1 MISMMKILEDLVP
14 LNRVIC
20 SDDYDK
26 AIDYLK
32 AALPFRVIEYS
43 SGDDYNGWVIPPRWN
58 VKEAKIFRDG
68 QVVYDGMRHPLAV
81 IALSKSFK
89 GRVECDEL
97 KRHLHYDHRYED
109 SIAFHFRQSYRSWQR
124 DWGFCVPKKLYDGI
138 TLGDYDVLIET
149 EESDG
154 VLRMLELTHQ
164 GKIGET
170 IVFGANLDHPG
181 VANDG
186 MSGVVVGIELLGRL
200 AQKNTKF
207 TYKLVLA
214 QGIIGS
220 EYYLGKQAKAARE
233 TIMEGVFLEML
244 GSDTQLALQASRAG
258 NSNMEYAIAQALKE
272 KQVSFRAGPFES
284 IILNDEYV
292 WEAYGIPMPSLSR
305 FPYPEYHSERDNLSI
320 MSEARLSEAVD
331 VLERAVGI
339 VEDSLLI
346 KKRFEGNI
354 CLSNPRYDLYIDP
367 GQIAFGD
374 RPSEQRKRMRLLM
387 DLVPTLARPVTTRAL
402 AERVALP
409 EDQVRRYLWQ
419 WAEKGLLEIR

>member
-1 MISMMKILEDLVP
+1 MKILEDLAP
-14 LNRVIC
+14 LNRGIC
-20 SDDYDK
+20 STDYDK
-26 AIDYLK
+26 AIYYLEGV
-32 AALPFRVIEYS
+32 LPFKVIEYS
-43 SGDDYNGWVIPPRWN
+43 SKEDYNGWVIPPKWD
-58 VKEAKIFRDG
+58 VKEAKIMHNGR
-68 QVVYDGMRHPLAV
+68 VVYDGMRHPLAV
-81 IALSKSFK
+81 IMLSASFK
-89 GRVECDEL
+89 GRVSLDEL
-97 KRHLHYDHRYED
+97 KQHLHYDHRYD
-109 SIAFHFRQSYRSWQR
+109 TSIAFHFRQQFRSWQR
-124 DWGFCVPKKLYDGI
+124 EWGFSVPKTLYDNLPEGV
-138 TLGDYDVLIET
+138 YDVVIET

-154 VLRMLELTHQ
+154 VLRMLELTHH
-164 GKIGET
+164 GALDRT
-170 IVFGANLDHPG
+170 IVFSANLDHPG

-186 MSGVVVGIELLGRL
+186 MGGVVVSVELFRKL
-200 AQKNTKF
+200 ATKKTKF
-207 TYKLVLA
+207 TYKLVLT

-220 EYYLGKQAKAARE
+220 EYYLGKQARAARE

-244 GSDTQLALQASRAG
+244 GSDTQLALQASREG
-258 NSNMEYAIAQALKE
+258 NSNIEYAIAQALKE
-272 KQVSFRAGPFES
+272 KQVSSRAGPFES
-284 IILNDEYV
+284 IILNDEYI
-292 WEAYGIPMPSLSR
+292 WEAYGVPMASLSR

-339 VEDSLLI
+339 LEDSLLI

-409 EDQVRRYLWQ
+409 EEQVRGYLRQ
-419 WAEKGLLEIR
+419 WAEKGLLEIW